1 MLIFLAIGIAVLV
14 FGGVLWHL
22 FSFIRYVRSG
32 EYAID
37 KRLWEIS
44 E

>member
-1 MLIFLAIGIAVLV
+1 MLTILAIVIAVLV
-14 FGGVLWHL
+14 LGGALWHL

-37 KRLWEIS
+37 KRLWELS